1 VTVPVTFRAMD
12 TEVTVCAPALGV
24 AAEAAAGD
32 RVAACFRQAERRFS
46 RFRADSELSRLN
58 RAGAPVVVSE
68 PMFAALI
75 AAHRFV
81 AATGGAFD
89 PGVGAALRAHGYDR
103 SFAPGALDRPAPPAT
118 APSGSLRDVELD
130 PTTRQVRRPAHVQID
145 LGGLIK
151 GRTADQAAACLPAP
165 AAVDAGGDAVVRG
178 APDGGWLIDV
188 EDPRDPARTLLT
200 LRLRDQAVATS
211 AGNRRH
217 WRRGGRRL
225 HHIIDPRTGQP
236 AASGLL
242 QVTAVAATAEVAEVL
257 AKAALILGA
266 AGARALLAGWPA
278 AGAVLVDDAG
288 RVAIAGTVELA
299 DA

>member
-1 VTVPVTFRAMD
+1 MTVVFRAMD
-12 TEVTVCAPALGV
+12 TDVTVCAPALGA
-24 AAEAAAGD
+24 AAEVAAGD
-32 RVAACFRQAERRFS
+32 RVADCFARAERRFS

-58 RAGAPVVVSE
+58 RARAPMVVSA
-68 PMFAALI
+68 PMFAAL
-75 AAHRFV
+75 AAARRFV
-81 AATGGAFD
+81 DATGGAFD
-89 PGVGAALRAHGYDR
+89 PGIGAALRAQGYDR
-103 SFAPGALDRPAPPAT
+103 SFAAGALDRDAPPAS
-118 APSGSLRDVELD
+118 APAASLRDVELD
-130 PTTRQVRRPAHVQID
+130 AATRVVRRPAHVHID

-151 GRTADQAAACLPAP
+151 GRTADQAAAGLPVP

-178 APDGGWLIDV
+178 APEGGWPVDV

-211 AGNRRH
+211 AGNRRR
-217 WRRGGRRL
+217 WRRGDQRI
-225 HHIIDPRTGQP
+225 HHIIDPRTGRP
-236 AASGLL
+236 AASGLV

-266 AGARALLAGWPA
+266 DGARELLARWPA

-288 RVAIAGTVELA
+288 RVAIVGTVELA